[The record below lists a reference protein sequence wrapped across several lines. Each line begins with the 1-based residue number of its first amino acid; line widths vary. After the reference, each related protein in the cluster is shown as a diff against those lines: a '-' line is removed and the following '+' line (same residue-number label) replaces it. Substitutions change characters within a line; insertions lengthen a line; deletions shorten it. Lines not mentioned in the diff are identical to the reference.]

1 MSSRYKIITEWKT
14 RARQAFE
21 ERERLY
27 KDSELLDFEKYTYN
41 RRFDDVADRKI
52 YDVPLIAVML
62 RRLVASV
69 YFRNPTLLIRSLSPE
84 GDWAVPII
92 TRLWNTKI
100 RQMKLKDEM
109 RMAIQ
114 DTFTCGW
121 GVMKLGYDS
130 EFVVTNEARFESEA
144 QTMQASAVDLRKE
157 NRIAAGNPW
166 WLRVHPA
173 DVAIQYGSRNVISG
187 QWGVHRYFRQI
198 DELKADPR
206 FENTRDLKPDMD
218 LPLAKTGDLSLAY
231 QGDLP
236 SGPGKTEGLVLVYE
250 IRDLK
255 EGRVR
260 IVCANQKDRWLYND
274 VDEITNLIHRLPFY
288 FNIFNPLSKSPYG
301 TSTVDLMDKPQ
312 KEYNDIRTQD
322 AKQRRISI
330 VKMLMQRGVLK
341 EDELENFTSEAVGP
355 VIEVDG
361 AVDDS
366 RIRVFQPHPGMEMQ
380 IAAENTRRD
389 LQEIAGMGRPQT
401 GAFSSG
407 RHTALEASQVQGA
420 HDLMIQDYRNTVADV
435 ILDLV
440 SDAHKL
446 IAGIPG
452 KAGFWTDERLI
463 DLIGPMGQRQDVP
476 FKGSDLRG
484 DYSFEVDVDTSP
496 PPSRSEVK
504 QERMLVAQS
513 LANHPRVNQDYLLRW
528 VAEAFDD
535 LDSNRLIIP
544 EKQYNEAMKQTLQAQ
559 QQQQEQGR
567 QQEEAS
573 ERDRRE
579 QETDAKLQSD
589 AVQTAVS
596 GQNQSSEGSE

>member
-1 MSSRYKIITEWKT
+1 MANRHKSIIEWKT

-27 KDSELLDFEKYTYN
+27 KDSEFLDFEKYTYN
-41 RRFDDVADRKI
+41 RRFDDIADRKV
-52 YDVPLIAVML
+52 YDVPLIAVAL

-84 GDWAVPII
+84 GDWSVPII

-100 RQMKLKDEM
+100 RQMDLKDEM
-109 RMAIQ
+109 RMNIQ
-114 DTFTCGW
+114 DAFTCGW

-130 EFVVTNEARFESEA
+130 EFVVTNEARDESEA
-144 QTMQASAVDLRKE
+144 QTMQATAVDLRKE
-157 NRIAAGNPW
+157 NRIAPGSPW

-173 DVAIQYGSRNVISG
+173 DVAIQYGSRNVISA

-206 FENTRDLKPDMD
+206 LSNTRDLKPDID
-218 LPLAKTGDLSLAY
+218 LPLSKNAGLSLAF

-255 EGRVR
+255 EGRIK

-274 VDEITNLIHRLPFY
+274 VDEITNITHRLPFY
-288 FNIFNPLSKSPYG
+288 FTIFNPLSKSPYG

-312 KEYNDIRTQD
+312 KEFNDTRTQD

-330 VKMLMQRGVLK
+330 VKILMTKGVLSP
-341 EDELENFTSEAVGP
+341 DEMENFTSEDVGP
-355 VIEVDG
+355 VVEVDG
-361 AVDDS
+361 QVDDS
-366 RIRVFQPHPGMEMQ
+366 RIRVFQPHQGPDMQ
-380 IAAENTRRD
+380 IAAENIRRD
-389 LQEIAGMGRPQT
+389 LREISGLGRVQMGEQ
-401 GAFSSG
+401 AAG
-407 RHTALEASQVQGA
+407 RHTATESAQVQGA
-420 HDLMIQDYRNTVADV
+420 HDLMIQDYRNTISDV
-435 ILDLV
+435 ILRLV

-446 IAGIPG
+446 IAGTP
-452 KAGFWTDERLI
+452 AQPGFWTDERII
-463 DLIGPMGQRQDVP
+463 DLIGPLGQRQDVP

-496 PPSRSEVK
+496 PPSRGEVK

-528 VAEAFDD
+528 VAEPFDD
-535 LDSNRLIIP
+535 LDGNRLIIP
-544 EKQYNEAMKQTLQAQ
+544 EKQFIEATKQTLQAQ

-596 GQNQSSEGSE
+596 SQNQPSEGD